1 MDKKN
6 YVTTLVRFTTL
17 ITIFMIFFF
26 NNIWQIVTVISSQKN
41 NFICKFKL
49 KIIIICHQK
58 FVMKIL

>member
-41 NFICKFKL
+41 NFIYKFKL
-49 KIIIICHQK
+49 KKIIICHLK
-58 FVMKIL
+58 FVVKIL